1 LDNVVNIKFK
11 GSRRNFYYDSLEL
24 PFATGEYALVVVEK
38 DVNMGV
44 MTQMA
49 KGDIFCEFIY
59 IRYPTEEWEAA
70 ELDEFSNK
78 FSAVSAN

>member
-1 LDNVVNIKFK
+1 MNNVVSIIFKVFRRKFYH
-11 GSRRNFYYDSLEL
+11 NALEL
-24 PFATGEYALVVVEK
+24 PFAIGDYALVGVEK

-49 KGDIFCEFIY
+49 KGSIHRKFVY
-59 IRYPTEEWEAA
+59 IRYLTEEREAA

>member
-1 LDNVVNIKFK
+1 MDNVVNIMFK
-11 GSRRNFYYDSLEL
+11 GSRRNFYRNSLEL
-24 PFATGEYALVVVEK
+24 PFAIGDYAPVGVEK

-49 KGDIFCEFIY
+49 KGDIFRQFVY
-59 IRYPTEEWEAA
+59 IRYPTEEWEAVN
-70 ELDEFSNK
+70 LDEFSNK